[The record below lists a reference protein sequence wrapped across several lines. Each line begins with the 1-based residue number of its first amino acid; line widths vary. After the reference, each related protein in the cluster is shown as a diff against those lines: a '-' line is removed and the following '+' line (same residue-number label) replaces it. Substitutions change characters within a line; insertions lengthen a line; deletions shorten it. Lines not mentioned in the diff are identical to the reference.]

1 MILRESDFAFNIE
14 RFTGFA
20 ELYDTYRPHPPSILL
35 DLLSNLAGMPNPNVV
50 VDLGCGTGLSSRFW
64 SSRAR
69 QVIGIEPTEDMRY
82 QAEAHTTSTN
92 VSYRSGFSHQT
103 GLPSNFAD
111 VVTCSQSLHWMD
123 PQPTFT
129 EVARIL
135 RRGGVFAAYD
145 YDLPPTTSSW
155 EADAAYE
162 SFIERVT
169 ELEAV
174 HDVSFGLK
182 RWTKNE
188 HLKRMKASACFRF
201 VKEVVVHHIEEGNA
215 ERFVGLTRSQGN
227 VATLLKK
234 GLSEQDLGLNEF
246 QGIASEKLGKIR
258 KPWYFSSRIRVGI
271 V

>member
-1 MILRESDFAFNIE
+1 MLLRESDFAFNIE

-20 ELYDTYRPHPPSILL
+20 EIYDTYRPHPPPILL
-35 DLLSNLAGMPNPNVV
+35 DLLSSLAESTNPNVV
-50 VDLGCGTGLSSRFW
+50 IDLGCGTGLSSRFW
-64 SSRAR
+64 SSRAI
-69 QVIGIEPTEDMRY
+69 QVIGIEPTDDMRR
-82 QAEAHTTSTN
+82 QAEANTTSTN
-92 VSYRSGFSHQT
+92 VSYRSGLSHQT
-103 GLPSNFAD
+103 DLPSNFAD
-111 VVTCSQSLHWMD
+111 IVTCSQSLHWMD

-135 RRGGVFAAYD
+135 RSGGIFAAYD

-162 SFIERVT
+162 RFIERVT
-169 ELEAV
+169 DLEAI

-182 RWTKNE
+182 RWPKDE
-188 HLKRMKASACFRF
+188 HLKRMKASGCFRF
-201 VKEVVVHHIEEGNA
+201 VKEVVVHHVEEGNA

-234 GLSEQDLGLNEF
+234 GVSEQDLGLVEL
-246 QGIASEKLGKIR
+246 QSIASERLGEIR
-258 KPWYFSSRIRVGI
+258 KSWYFSSRIRLGV